1 MSLPL
6 TFRLDFAPIPPN
18 LTFPP
23 LTHRART
30 GLTPSTPPPAPAPE
44 SSRPGLS
51 PTTPETIHMTTTL
64 NKNGDNVI
72 PTPAGTVHVRPFR
85 SSSNA
90 QLKAV
95 LSFTP
100 RMSSLD
106 RENVKSQSD
115 EFLGFFTL
123 FWIGEASSFPRFP
136 FGGNSAERQAWLCC
150 SYAHPSSH
158 GSRTARRSRGTLAG

>member
-1 MSLPL
+1 
-6 TFRLDFAPIPPN
+6 
-18 LTFPP
+18 
-23 LTHRART
+23 
-30 GLTPSTPPPAPAPE
+30 
-44 SSRPGLS
+44 
-51 PTTPETIHMTTTL
+51 MTTTL
-64 NKNGDNVI
+64 NKNSDNII

-115 EFLGFFTL
+115 EFRGFFTL
-123 FWIGEASSFPRFP
+123 FWIGAYNPSSRSRTT
-136 FGGNSAERQAWLCC
+136 GVGAEQQDWRCY

-158 GSRTARRSRGTLAG
+158 GSRIARRSRGTSGDSSRAMRGSWRSRMRS

>member
-1 MSLPL
+1 
-6 TFRLDFAPIPPN
+6 
-18 LTFPP
+18 
-23 LTHRART
+23 
-30 GLTPSTPPPAPAPE
+30 
-44 SSRPGLS
+44 
-51 PTTPETIHMTTTL
+51 MTTTL

-115 EFLGFFTL
+115 EFRGFFTL
-123 FWIGEASSFPRFP
+123 FWIGEASSFSRFRLEVTVL
-136 FGGNSAERQAWLCC
+136 SARLGFAVLTHI
-150 SYAHPSSH
+150 HPVMGAEPH
-158 GSRTARRSRGTLAG
+158 AALVELWPADHA